1 MTTTK
6 QKPRPVLR
14 YHGGKWLLAPWII
27 SHFPE
32 HTTYVEPYAGGA
44 SVLLRKPRSYAEI
57 INDLDGEIVNVFR
70 VLRDQGGTLAYDLKR
85 TPFAREEFLA
95 AYEPTDD
102 PLERA
107 RRTIIKSAMGYGSDG
122 IRNNTGFR
130 SYARKERYTIPAHD
144 WANYIKVINH
154 TIERLQGVVIE
165 SRPALE
171 LIAKQDG
178 PDTLFYVDP
187 PYVHSSRASKNPKR
201 YNFEMSDADHIHL
214 ANCLKRVK
222 GKVVLSGYDSPLY
235 HRLYKKGWRVVRR
248 PALADGARE
257 RTEVLWLNFKA

>member
-1 MTTTK
+1 MTEILPK
-6 QKPRPVLR
+6 IKPRPVLR
-14 YHGGKWLLAPWII
+14 YHGGKWILAPWII

-57 INDLDGEIVNVFR
+57 INDLDGEIVNLFR
-70 VLRDQGGTLAYDLKR
+70 VLRDQGGTLERDLKR
-85 TPFAREEFLA
+85 TPFAREEFKG

-144 WANYIKVINH
+144 WANYIDVISY
-154 TIERLQGVVIE
+154 TVERLQGVVIE
-165 SRPALE
+165 NRPALE
-171 LIAKQDG
+171 LILKQDG

-187 PYVHSSRASKNPKR
+187 PYVHSSRASKSPKR
-201 YNFEMSDADHIHL
+201 YRYEMADSDHREL
-214 ANCLKRVK
+214 ARVLNMVK
-222 GKVVLSGYDSPLY
+222 GKVVLSGYASQLY
-235 HRLYKKGWRVVRR
+235 SELYDGWRREER
-248 PALADGARE
+248 AARADGARD
-257 RTEVLWLNFKA
+257 RTEVLWLNF